1 MRFFRNAGAQP
12 DTLSI
17 EIQMSEHDDELPGLR
32 IAAALLVR
40 EDGHTLLVRKRGT
53 TSFMQPGGKIDPG
66 ETAQCALVR
75 ELNEELGISVDVNS
89 LVPRGHFSAPAAN
102 EADLNVHADLFL
114 VECDQSVR
122 PEAEIEEIAW
132 VAANVLPDFPLAP
145 LTGSFVLP
153 LHNGLRRG

>member
-1 MRFFRNAGAQP
+1 
-12 DTLSI
+12 
-17 EIQMSEHDDELPGLR
+17 
-32 IAAALLVR
+32 
-40 EDGHTLLVRKRGT
+40 
-53 TSFMQPGGKIDPG
+53 MQPGGKIDPG
-66 ETAQCALVR
+66 ETAQRALVR

-89 LVPRGHFSAPAAN
+89 LVSLGNFSAPAAN
-102 EADLNVHADLFL
+102 EAGLNVHADLFL

-153 LHNGLRRG
+153 SISPGRSGGEGRFPGSNVQLAPLPSFCLIALGSSVQFSLERRAMIEPAAPSEGTPAVSSVA

>member
-1 MRFFRNAGAQP
+1 MRFSRSADVQP
-12 DTLSI
+12 LTPTV
-17 EIQMSEHDDELPGLR
+17 EIQMLEHDDKLPGLR

-53 TSFMQPGGKIDPG
+53 RSFMQPGGKIDPG
-66 ETAQCALVR
+66 ETAQRALVR
-75 ELNEELGISVDVNS
+75 ELNEELSITVDVNS
-89 LVPRGHFSAPAAN
+89 LVPLGHFSAPAAN
-102 EADLNVHADLFL
+102 EAGLNVHADLFL

-132 VAANVLPDFPLAP
+132 VTANVLPDFPLAP

-153 LHNGLRRG
+153 LHNNLRRG